1 MKGIVD
7 IISVYCS
14 SQPRVPMAK
23 HVDATINSISTGP
36 TLRPWDVQPAVVELQ
51 ELLRAHG
58 FRVPVTGEFDS
69 ATEDAVLIFQRRKGM
84 RVDAIVGPKTW
95 AALKQEVKPGIRV
108 LRKGHSGIDVYELQG
123 LLRVNGY
130 PVTRDGFFTEET
142 KDAVIAFQQSH
153 KLRETGQVDRVT
165 WSMLQNHRH

>member
-1 MKGIVD
+1 MMK
-7 IISVYCS
+7 
-14 SQPRVPMAK
+14 
-23 HVDATINSISTGP
+23 HTDATIHSVSTGP
-36 TLRPWDVQPAVVELQ
+36 TLRPWDVQPAVIELQ

-69 ATEDAVLIFQRRKGM
+69 ATEDAVKIFQRRKEM

-95 AALKQEVKPGIRV
+95 AALKLGVKSGLRL

-130 PVTRDGFFTEET
+130 EIARDGFFTDET
-142 KDAVIAFQQSH
+142 KTAVIDFQRLH
-153 KLRETGQVDRVT
+153 KLRETGQVDRIT
-165 WSMLQNHRH
+165 WSILQNNGR